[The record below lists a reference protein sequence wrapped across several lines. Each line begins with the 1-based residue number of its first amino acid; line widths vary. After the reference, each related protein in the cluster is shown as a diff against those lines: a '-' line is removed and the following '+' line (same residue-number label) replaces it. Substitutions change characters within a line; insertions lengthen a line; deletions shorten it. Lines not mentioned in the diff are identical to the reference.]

1 MASLQVQIIKFEID
15 VSIVAWDE
23 KGDINLNVER
33 LIHKL
38 CINLSTTTPD
48 KDNML
53 NIVYDSQNINS

>member
-23 KGDINLNVER
+23 KGYINLNVER

-38 CINLSTTTPD
+38 CINSSPTTPD

-53 NIVYDSQNINS
+53 NIVYDSQNINY